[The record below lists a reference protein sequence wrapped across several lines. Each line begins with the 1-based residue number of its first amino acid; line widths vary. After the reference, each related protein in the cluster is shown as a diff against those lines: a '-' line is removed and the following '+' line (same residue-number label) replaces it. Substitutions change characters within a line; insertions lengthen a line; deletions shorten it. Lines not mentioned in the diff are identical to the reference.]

1 MLQKTAIHHGLEH
14 PVQVELNAADL
25 LFRSSPSGDTDDH
38 SVIDKFLDP
47 VEIRSFNDIRVHL
60 FDLGE
65 FFVKEL
71 PDLFNRYRDRQVE
84 LDRADGGLLA
94 VIDDAPDLM
103 IADDLD
109 FIGAARNLRGA
120 DPDLFHF
127 SLKISDPDDITD
139 IVIPLKDNAQAGQD
153 VRHNI
158 FGAKRYG
165 QRQRRPIEARS
176 VVVSTPRKTER
187 DRLHR

>member
-25 LFRSSPSGDTDDH
+25 LFRSLRGDTDDH

-84 LDRADGGLLA
+84 FDRADRGLLA

-103 IADDLD
+103 IAD
-109 FIGAARNLRGA
+109 R
-120 DPDLFHF
+120 
-127 SLKISDPDDITD
+127 
-139 IVIPLKDNAQAGQD
+139 VIIFR
-153 VRHNI
+153 VR
-158 FGAKRYG
+158 
-165 QRQRRPIEARS
+165 
-176 VVVSTPRKTER
+176 
-187 DRLHR
+187 